1 MKLTLIAAVAR
12 DGAVGR
18 GGTMPWHL
26 SADLAHFKRVTLG
39 APVVM
44 GRKTWDSLPAR
55 FRPLPGRRNLVVT
68 RNAAWS
74 AAGAEPVR
82 SLDAALALLTDSD
95 EVFVI
100 GGGELYAQAL
110 ARADRLVLTEV
121 DTDVP
126 DADTWFPAWDR
137 GAFVQ
142 TSSTAAPDE
151 AGLAY
156 RWISFDRCP

>member
-26 SADLAHFKRVTLG
+26 PSDLAHFKRVTLG

-55 FRPLPGRRNLVVT
+55 FRPLPGRTNVVVT
-68 RNAAWS
+68 RQTDWAAS
-74 AAGAEPVR
+74 GALAAA
-82 SLDAALALLTDSD
+82 SLDAALAMLAAWD

-100 GGGELYAQAL
+100 GGGELYCEAL
-110 ARADRLVLTEV
+110 PLADRLVLTEV
-121 DTDVP
+121 DVVVP
-126 DADTWFPAWDR
+126 DADTFFPAWNRADFVATPL
-137 GAFVQ
+137 GASPPETQ
-142 TSSTAAPDE
+142 PPC
-151 AGLAY
+151 
-156 RWISFDRCP
+156 RWTDYERRR